1 MFYSRVGNGWLRS
14 TCILHVL
21 LPLSGLAFKSAP
33 PCDDDDDAGDD
44 DDDHAIVLL
53 HHRPIVVDTFQ
64 RNINQYFEP
73 GWLCQL
79 YQCTVEQM
87 MFLDVFIFMPRHSGG
102 KGGGENMQKI

>member
-1 MFYSRVGNGWLRS
+1 MLPRS
-14 TCILHVL
+14 SSHSDDHYDDGGYCDDE
-21 LPLSGLAFKSAP
+21 
-33 PCDDDDDAGDD
+33 DDDDDDDDGDDADD
-44 DDDHAIVLL
+44 DDDNHAIVLL
-53 HHRPIVVDTFQ
+53 HHRPIVVDTIQ
-64 RNINQYFEP
+64 KNINQHFEP